1 MNPGPASAAVR
12 GSRLLACLAIL
23 LSFPAAAAP
32 SHRVRA
38 LLVGVS
44 TYPSLP
50 AELQLQD
57 APANDVQLFS
67 NYLRKRGV
75 AHADITILSDKV
87 PGAAA
92 PRRREILAGLSRLT
106 GQARPGDTV
115 VLMFSG
121 HGSQQ
126 PTRQGARVEPDGL
139 DQIFLP
145 QDAGSWDGV
154 PRQVQNAITDDEIG
168 SALEQLRDRG
178 AFVWAIFD
186 TCHAGT
192 LTSAL
197 GSGGARFVAPEW
209 LEASAAAPRPA
220 REYAPTLRST
230 STDLLRFESK
240 AGAAGYVAFF
250 ASQREQITGQVQV
263 RLDRAR
269 RSYGRFTWTLVQA
282 LEAKPGASYRQIMEM
297 VLMKYR
303 GMGVFETTPGYE
315 GTALDARV
323 LGDTADPVVQW
334 PVHADDGQLHLDAG
348 LLQGVSAGSVLS
360 LVSGPAAPA
369 NEILG
374 YVRVQRA
381 APVDSILLPVEYN
394 GTPVLRLTS
403 GGMNDEG
410 STLFYARPVDMADL
424 ALRVAKPRRDTRC
437 ESPDAL
443 LVEAVAT
450 LRRRPPFLPRIQWAE
465 AGEDADVRLCQR
477 NGKLIFLEGG
487 DGKRHRHEGL
497 AALAATAPWAGG
509 MTSAAFADAIAETL
523 QHIHAVLNLYRIAAG
538 HASTD
543 LLVEASVQ
551 LCRGAD
557 TSTTPCA
564 RAETVSTT
572 TRPVVHPGDR
582 VQITLRN
589 PAWNPVHVTVLHID
603 ANSRIHTLFPDPA
616 VPQEQARIPARSEAL
631 CIPVPPNA
639 DSAGFERVL
648 VIAVAEQPHGT
659 SHTGL
664 LRLITRAVRDM
675 VSRDSPQVAF
685 DRPVGFTG
693 FGWMVAPDQAPEGS
707 PHAR

>member
-1 MNPGPASAAVR
+1 MNPGPASAPGR
-12 GSRLLACLAIL
+12 GYRLLACLAIL
-23 LSFPAAAAP
+23 LSFPAAAAEA
-32 SHRVRA
+32 HRVRA

-92 PRRREILAGLSRLT
+92 PRRREILAGLSRLAA
-106 GQARPGDTV
+106 QARPGDTV

-145 QDAGSWDGV
+145 QDAGSWDGA
-154 PRQVQNAITDDEIG
+154 PRQVQNSITDDEIG
-168 SALEQLRDRG
+168 SALEQLRARG

-192 LTSAL
+192 LTSAVL
-197 GSGGARFVAPEW
+197 GSGRAHLMAPER
-209 LEASAAAPRPA
+209 LGVSAAALGAAP
-220 REYAPTLRST
+220 EYSPTLRST
-230 STDLLRFESK
+230 STDMLRPRFEST
-240 AGAAGYVAFF
+240 ASAAGYVAFF
-250 ASQREQITGQVQV
+250 ASQREQITGQVQI
-263 RLDRAR
+263 RLDRAS

-282 LEAKPGASYRQIMEM
+282 LEAQPGASYRQIMEM
-297 VLMKYR
+297 VLMSYR

-323 LGDTADPVVQW
+323 LGNTADPVVQW
-334 PVHADDGQLHLDAG
+334 PVNAEDGQLHLEAG
-348 LLQGVSAGSVLS
+348 LLQGISAGSVLS

-369 NEILG
+369 NETLG

-381 APVDSILLPVEYN
+381 APVDSILLPIEYN
-394 GTPVLRLTS
+394 RTPALRLAS
-403 GGMNDEG
+403 GGTKGNT

-424 ALRVAKPRRDTRC
+424 ALRVARPRKGTRC
-437 ESPDAL
+437 ESPGAL
-443 LVEAVAT
+443 LEEALAT
-450 LRRRPPFLPRIQWAE
+450 LRRRAPSLPRIQWAQ
-465 AGEDADVRLCQR
+465 AGEDTEVLLCQR
-477 NGKLIFLEGG
+477 HGKLIFLEGRG
-487 DGKRHRHEGL
+487 VKGHRHDGL
-497 AALAATAPWAGG
+497 AGTAPLTGG
-509 MTSAAFADAIAETL
+509 MTSAALADAIAETL
-523 QHIHAVLNLYRIAAG
+523 QRIYAVQNIYRIAAD
-538 HASTD
+538 HASTNR
-543 LLVEASVQ
+543 LVEAAVQ
-551 LCRGAD
+551 LCRGAGS
-557 TSTTPCA
+557 STTPCA

-572 TRPVVHPGDR
+572 ARPVVHRGDR

-589 PAWNPVHVTVLHID
+589 SAWSPVHVTVLHID
-603 ANSRIHTLFPDPA
+603 ANFRIHTLFPDPA
-616 VPQEQARIPARSEAL
+616 IPQEQARIPARSEAIF
-631 CIPVPPNA
+631 IPVLPNA
-639 DSAGFERVL
+639 DPAGLERVL
-648 VIAVAEQPHGT
+648 VIAVAEEPRGKSQAGI
-659 SHTGL
+659 L
-664 LRLITRAVRDM
+664 KLITRTVRGM
-675 VSRDSPQVAF
+675 GSRNSGQEGF

-693 FGWMVAPDQAPEGS
+693 FGWMVAPDQTSAGL